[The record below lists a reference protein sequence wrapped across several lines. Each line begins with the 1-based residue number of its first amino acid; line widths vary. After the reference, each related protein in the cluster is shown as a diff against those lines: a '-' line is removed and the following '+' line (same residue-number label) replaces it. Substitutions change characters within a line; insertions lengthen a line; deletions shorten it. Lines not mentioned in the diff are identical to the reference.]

1 MKKNN
6 DCRYCEEPIL
16 NTNDIPE
23 TKLKIILA
31 SEQLFRKYG
40 YYKTSMR
47 MLADV
52 CGMAVGNLCYYYPKK
67 EDLLM
72 EDHNVL
78 TDAFFQNAI
87 SNPPEDPWITYIGA
101 ESDFLLRIYEDAELL
116 SLYREVINV
125 PALRQ
130 DYYQKHHELLEQFF
144 HASDFDMSEH
154 DFYLSTV
161 AFCSLSYQML
171 EQYDGIHKEELEE
184 TLVKVF
190 KTRFLFLGLDPEQM
204 EPTIR
209 KGMALGREKFRTV
222 SNKELFYGT
231 EE

>member
-1 MKKNN
+1 MKKTIPEH
-6 DCRYCEEPIL
+6 CEGSAL
-16 NTNDIPE
+16 NINDIPK

-31 SEQLFRKYG
+31 SEQLFRRHG
-40 YYKTSMR
+40 YYATSMR
-47 MLADV
+47 MLADA
-52 CGMAVGNLCYYYPKK
+52 CDMAVGNLCYYYPKK

-78 TDAFFQNAI
+78 TAAFFQNTVSA
-87 SNPPEDPWITYIGA
+87 PPEDPWVTYIGA
-101 ESDFLLRIYEDAELL
+101 ETDFLLRIYEDAELL

-144 HASDFDMSEH
+144 HASDFGMGEH

-171 EQYDGIHKEELEE
+171 EQYDGVHKEALEE
-184 TLVKVF
+184 VLVKVF
-190 KTRFLFLGLDPEQM
+190 KARFLFLGLDPEQM

-209 KGMALGREKFRTV
+209 KGMKLGREKYRTV
-222 SNKELFYGT
+222 SNKELFYGI
-231 EE
+231 EQ